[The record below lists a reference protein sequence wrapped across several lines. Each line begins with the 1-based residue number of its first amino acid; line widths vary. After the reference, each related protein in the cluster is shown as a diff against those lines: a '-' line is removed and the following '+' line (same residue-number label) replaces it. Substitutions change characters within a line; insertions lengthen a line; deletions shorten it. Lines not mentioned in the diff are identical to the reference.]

1 MDATEAA
8 ERFEMPLGEAIF
20 TMRAI
25 RRLKPDPIDD
35 DDLRDILAAATRAPS
50 GGNSQ
55 PWHFL
60 VVQDPAQRQRFA
72 DLYREA
78 WWAKRA
84 DEGIE
89 GPEGI
94 VRPTARAAMGLADE
108 IGQAPVVVL
117 VCANARG
124 AGAMAGVLPATQN
137 LLLAARAL
145 GIGGTITTLH
155 AIVDERVHELFGIPE
170 EVQVVYCVPLGYP
183 KGDFGSL
190 DRKPLAEVTSLDR
203 WAEVPGWAEASAR

>member
-117 VCANARG
+117 VCVKARG
-124 AGAMAGVLPATQN
+124 AGAMAGVIPATQN

-155 AIVDERVHELFGIPE
+155 AVVDERVHELFGIPD

-203 WAEVPGWAEASAR
+203 WAEVPGWVEE

>member
-1 MDATEAA
+1 MDTTEAS
-8 ERFEMPLGEAIF
+8 ERFEMPVGEAMF

-25 RRLKPDPIDD
+25 RHVKPDPIDD
-35 DDLRDILAAATRAPS
+35 DLRDILEAATRAPS

-94 VRPTARAAMGLADE
+94 VRPTAKSAMRLSDE

-117 VCANARG
+117 VCAAARG
-124 AGAMAGVLPATQN
+124 AGAMAGVIPATQN

-155 AIVDERVHELFGIPE
+155 AVVDERVHELFGIPE
-170 EVQVVYCVPLGYP
+170 EIQIVYGIPLGYP
-183 KGDFGSL
+183 KGEFGSL
-190 DRKPLAEVTSLDR
+190 ERRPLNEVTSIDR
-203 WAEVPGWAEASAR
+203 WGETPGWAEAGD